1 MGIQNQ
7 DGSNLVGNL
16 KEEIKFLRE
25 EISSKRLIIKIL
37 AENINS
43 HKNLKS
49 NSNLNLISNS
59 LYNAFTYGNNITK
72 SKSCS
77 NNLSNTPEMDF
88 NITKSFVENKDVCS
102 K

>member
-7 DGSNLVGNL
+7 DGSDLVGNL

-25 EISSKRLIIKIL
+25 EISSKRLITKIL

-59 LYNAFTYGNNITK
+59 LYNDFIYGNNITK